1 MHPLVIV
8 LSGLFLAILEF
19 SVFFPEW
26 YIFSLVA
33 LLMLL
38 VSIRPLVFRGSSRG
52 NVLLFFFGIFS
63 WALLLFIDDM
73 VRQHI
78 FSVISG
84 SLLFWMLWG
93 YRRWHEGPLV
103 GMTKSILS
111 AITIASVFLFFSV
124 LIGIL
129 INYSVPIWSFMGF
142 MGFGAYILTHQY
154 LSGIARDN
162 VHVKMY
168 SVAVGIFFVEL
179 GWMTQF
185 WPFGYLTTGVILLI
199 LYYVLWDVLS
209 SYTEGVFTRSR
220 AWGDVTVLIVLVS
233 MVLLTTPW
241 TLTQ

>member
-1 MHPLVIV
+1 MHPLVIALSV
-8 LSGLFLAILEF
+8 LFFGILES

-26 YIFSLVA
+26 YIFTLIA

-38 VSIRPLVFRGSSRG
+38 VSIRTLILRGSSRG

-63 WALLLFIDDM
+63 WTLLLFIDDTLK
-73 VRQHI
+73 QHV
-78 FSVISG
+78 FSVIAG
-84 SLLFWMLWG
+84 CFLFWMLWG
-93 YRRWHEGPLV
+93 YHRWQEGPLV

-111 AITIASVFLFFSV
+111 AITIASAFLFFSV
-124 LIGIL
+124 LTGTL
-129 INYSVPIWSFMGF
+129 INYSVPVWAFMGL
-142 MGFGAYILTHQY
+142 MGFGSYLLMHQY
-154 LSGIARDN
+154 LSSIIRGNPHI
-162 VHVKMY
+162 KMY

-179 GWMTQF
+179 GWIIQF

-220 AWGDVTVLIVLVS
+220 AWADVSVLIVLVL